1 MTLNII
7 AERLAAQDVLV
18 LDGAFATELEARVFS
33 VNDPLWSAKAIFERP
48 ALVQEVHLDYL
59 RAGADIVTSA
69 SYQATVEGFMK
80 KGFTAEQAAAL
91 IVRSVE
97 LAREAR
103 DIYCL
108 ESLADEYHAQ
118 EAREEE
124 GAARQSSRKEE
135 PLVAA
140 SVGPYGAY
148 LADGS
153 EYRGDYGVDEDA
165 LTAFHAE
172 RLPLLADGRP
182 DLLACE
188 TLPCLTEARAI
199 VRAMREKE
207 INIPAWF
214 SFSCRDGE
222 HISDGTPI
230 VDCAR
235 YLNGVPEAAAV
246 GVNCTAPQYVEDL
259 IRAIRRE
266 TDKPVVVYPN
276 SGENYDA
283 SDKSWHGSAEDFAAG
298 ARRWRAAGARLIGGC
313 CRTSP
318 RDIAGIAAWAKI
330 S

>member
-1 MTLNII
+1 MNII
-7 AERLAAQDVLV
+7 EERLSRHDVLI
-18 LDGAFATELEARVFS
+18 LDGAFATELEARGFS
-33 VNDPLWSAKAIFERP
+33 VNDALWSAKALFERP
-48 ALVQEVHLDYL
+48 DLVRDIHLDYL

-80 KGFTAEQAAAL
+80 KGFTPEQAAAL

-97 LAREAR
+97 IAREAR

-108 ESLADEYHAQ
+108 TGLADEYHAQ
-118 EAREEE
+118 ERAEEPCAKQR
-124 GAARQSSRKEE
+124 AACGED

-172 RLPLLADGRP
+172 RLRLLAEGRP
-182 DLLACE
+182 DVLACE

-199 VRAMREKE
+199 VRALREKD
-207 INIPAWF
+207 IRIPAWF
-214 SFSCRDGE
+214 SFSCRDGA

-230 VDCAR
+230 ADCAR
-235 YLNGVPEAAAV
+235 YLGSVPEAAAI

-259 IRAIRRE
+259 IRSIRRE
-266 TDKPVVVYPN
+266 TEKPVVVYPN
-276 SGENYDA
+276 SGETYDA
-283 SDKSWHGSAEDFAAG
+283 SDKTWHGSAEDFAGG
-298 ARRWRAAGARLIGGC
+298 ARAWRAAGARLIGGC

-318 RDIAGIAAWAKI
+318 RDIAGIAAWAKE
-330 S
+330 